1 VIATFAAT
9 VFAFVCI
16 QLAPGDPIT
25 ALGEGV
31 PEPVRERLRA
41 IHGYDASLGTQ
52 FLRWL
57 GALAQGDFGYST
69 SQQRPAI
76 DVVLDALGNSLLLVL
91 PGVALA
97 TVLGMMIGVWQAI
110 HAGTRRDRVTAA
122 VLFALYALPE
132 FSLSLLVLLV
142 FGVVWP
148 VLPTGGLVSDTHD
161 YLSAAARIGDRLR
174 HLVLPV
180 LVIAVVDTTAVARYQ
195 RRSMRDMLDQPF
207 VRAAFGAGLPGRL
220 VRWQAWR
227 AALLP
232 VLSLLGILLPLNL
245 LGVVFIEQ
253 VFAWPGLGLTFYQ
266 AINARDY
273 AVVAA
278 CVVVQG
284 TVIAVCTLV
293 VDLLREALDP
303 RLRDAEEIGVSHAW

>member
-1 VIATFAAT
+1 MIATFAAT

-16 QLAPGDPIT
+16 QLAPGDPVT

-41 IHGYDASLGTQ
+41 IYGYDAAIGVQ

-57 GALAQGDFGYST
+57 GALAQGDFGFST

-76 DVVLDALGNSLLLVL
+76 DVVLGALGNSLLLVL

-97 TVLGMMIGVWQAI
+97 TVVGMLIGVWQAI
-110 HAGTRRDRVTAA
+110 HAGAGRDRVTSA
-122 VLFALYALPE
+122 VLFALYAFPE
-132 FSLSLLVLLV
+132 FSLSLLLLLL

-161 YLSAAARIGDRLR
+161 YLPAAAQLGDRLR

-180 LVIAVVDTTAVARYQ
+180 LVIAVVDTTAIARYQ
-195 RRSMRDMLDQPF
+195 RQSMRDTLDQPF
-207 VRAAFGAGLPGRL
+207 VRAAFGAGLPSRL
-220 VRWQAWR
+220 VRRQAWR
-227 AALLP
+227 ASLLP
-232 VLSLLGILLPLNL
+232 VLSLLGILLPVNL

-253 VFAWPGLGLTFYQ
+253 VFSWPGLGLTFYN

-273 AVVAA
+273 AVVAT

-284 TVIAVCTLV
+284 TVIAVCTLAA
-293 VDLLREALDP
+293 DLLREAVDP
-303 RLRDAEEIGVSHAW
+303 RLRDAEAVGVPRVW